1 MAREPVVERIFENG
15 KLRVLQLLA
24 WLGGHCYVYVGLCIA
39 AAAALSYFAGNHQG
53 ASTFYT
59 VFITL
64 LLALCLGIV
73 VLILLLILLLCEMF
87 AEYLACL
94 IFPRD

>member
-1 MAREPVVERIFENG
+1 MVKGTVESIFENG
-15 KLRVLQLLA
+15 KLRVLQLLV
-24 WLGGHCYVYVGLCIA
+24 WLGGHFYLYAALCTA
-39 AAAALSYFAGNHQG
+39 AAAALAYVAGNHRE
-53 ASTFYT
+53 ASTFYAI
-59 VFITL
+59 FITL

>member
-1 MAREPVVERIFENG
+1 MVKGTVESIFENA
-15 KLRVLQLLA
+15 KLRIFQMLA
-24 WLGGHCYVYVGLCIA
+24 WLGGHFYLYAALCIA
-39 AAAALSYFAGNHQG
+39 AAAALSYFAGNHQE